1 MKSYKEATMINSY
14 PLQEKKFLNANDVA
28 NILNI
33 SKSSAYRIIK
43 KLNDELNHSG
53 KITVSGKI
61 SSKYFYEK
69 VYL

>member
-1 MKSYKEATMINSY
+1 MDQLSTYKKYKLLSAT
-14 PLQEKKFLNANDVA
+14 DVA
-28 NILNI
+28 AILNI

-43 KLNDELNHSG
+43 KLNDELKTSD

>member
-1 MKSYKEATMINSY
+1 MAETDS
-14 PLQEKKFLNANDVA
+14 LQNKKFLNVTDVA
-28 NILNI
+28 EIFNI

-43 KLNDELNHSG
+43 KLNDDLKKSG

-61 SSKYFYEK
+61 SSKYFYEN

>member
-1 MKSYKEATMINSY
+1 MKGVFHM
-14 PLQEKKFLNANDVA
+14 ANRYTTSTKRVLTASDVSE
-28 NILNI
+28 ILNI

-43 KLNDELNHSG
+43 ELNDELKKAG
-53 KITVSGKI
+53 KITIAGKI